1 MPGAQRI
8 FSRNDCLDRATCK
21 RLTRCPIFNDLRYL
35 FSGRCPIF
43 NDLRYL
49 FSGLFELRID
59 LGLSSAILIR
69 PNPRPS
75 LLRPNHSEA
84 DNTRP
89 SDVICKRLTRC
100 PIFNDLRYL
109 FSGLFELRID
119 LGLSSATLIRPNPP
133 AGRETIR
140 SRRCLAS
147 TSTEERKVPAPK
159 VNGEQGKMLAE
170 QTFSDHRIYL
180 ARQAVDVG
188 IGRMLSPLSTPT
200 CGFPTRDT
208 YIRPFSECRVTRPEW
223 PARLQ

>member
-35 FSGRCPIF
+35 FSG
-43 NDLRYL
+43 
-49 FSGLFELRID
+49 
-59 LGLSSAILIR
+59 
-69 PNPRPS
+69 
-75 LLRPNHSEA
+75 
-84 DNTRP
+84 
-89 SDVICKRLTRC
+89 RC